1 MARRDRGGVCTVVP
15 GSGSSA
21 YFLPE
26 DGRAETL
33 CRQAELVKGGS
44 FLLRF
49 LPVLTFGVMAVFPG
63 AEGRGHAHEASKV
76 RFVEHSPA
84 AFDAARREGKP
95 VFLLISAVWCYWCKY
110 FEEQVLADA
119 EVSKYLNGHYY
130 LRAYARIVGRPQGQE
145 PRR

>member
-1 MARRDRGGVCTVVP
+1 M
-15 GSGSSA
+15 
-21 YFLPE
+21 
-26 DGRAETL
+26 
-33 CRQAELVKGGS
+33 
-44 FLLRF
+44 RF